1 MDKVQKLN
9 YQRDVEKYLES
20 KKIYEM
26 FETMVRSLVI
36 NQPRDPIDYMIQ
48 KLSEPER
55 KSKFYFFRIIQNIK
69 KGEYSWLDHLVQM
82 LES

>member
-55 KSKFYFFRIIQNIK
+55 KSYYHFSF
-69 KGEYSWLDHLVQM
+69 
-82 LES
+82 

>member
-55 KSKFYFFRIIQNIK
+55 KSILHIN
-69 KGEYSWLDHLVQM
+69 
-82 LES
+82 